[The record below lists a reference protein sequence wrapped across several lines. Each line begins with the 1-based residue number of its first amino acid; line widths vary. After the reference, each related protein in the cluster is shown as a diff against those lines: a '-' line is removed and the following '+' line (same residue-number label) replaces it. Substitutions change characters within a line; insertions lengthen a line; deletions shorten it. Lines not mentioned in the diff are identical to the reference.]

1 MIAGFLLWF
10 PWPRFAPMGLDGDR
24 DALLAALIW
33 QVELGA
39 DEAILDAPVDR
50 MAVSAQ
56 HVPQRAA
63 SNATTPPS
71 PDAGVDDAGAGALA
85 AACASLDDLR
95 RAMEGFEGCALKE
108 GARNTVFADGN
119 PASPLMIVG
128 EAPGRDED
136 VAGKPFVGRSG
147 QLLDRMLAALGRA
160 REEADPARAAY
171 ITNVLPWRPPQNRDP
186 STDEAVML
194 RAFLVRHIE
203 LAGPKVLITMG
214 NAATKT
220 LLETE
225 TGITRM
231 RGKWQSFM
239 GVPVMPTFHPA
250 ALLRNPAQKRE
261 VWSDLLDVEAKLKE
275 IANG

>member
-1 MIAGFLLWF
+1 
-10 PWPRFAPMGLDGDR
+10 MGLDGDR

-50 MAVSAQ
+50 MAVAPQ
-56 HVPQRAA
+56 PVPAKALPAEDRG
-63 SNATTPPS
+63 S
-71 PDAGVDDAGAGALA
+71 DADDAGAGALA
-85 AACASLDDLR
+85 ASCGSLDDLR
-95 RAMEGFEGCALKE
+95 RAMEGFEGCALKA

-160 REEADPARAAY
+160 RGEADPARAAY

-186 STDEAVML
+186 STDEALML
-194 RAFLVRHIE
+194 RAFLVRHIA
-203 LAGPKVLITMG
+203 LAQPKVLITMG

-239 GVPVMPTFHPA
+239 DIPVMPTFHPA

-261 VWSDLLDVEAKLKE
+261 VWSDLLDVEAKLGE
-275 IANG
+275 ISDG